1 TWFTSGKVAVTH
13 DTRDNAFLPTEGH
26 FYQASYEQAFGDFS
40 FPQIR
45 GDAKQY
51 FTLHERPDG
60 NGRHVLSL
68 SSQLGWTGDNTPI
81 YERFFAGGYQ
91 SFRGFDFRG
100 VTPREP
106 GFDTIGIGGQW
117 MALGSVQYQFPVT
130 ADEMISAVV
139 FTDFGTIE
147 EDVAFD
153 DFRLTLGAGLRVT
166 IAAMGP
172 VPIAV
177 DWGIPLI
184 QQDLDDKRLFSF
196 YIGVNR

>member
-1 TWFTSGKVAVTH
+1 
-13 DTRDNAFLPTEGH
+13 
-26 FYQASYEQAFGDFS
+26 
-40 FPQIR
+40 
-45 GDAKQY
+45 
-51 FTLHERPDG
+51 
-60 NGRHVLSL
+60 VLSL
-68 SSQLGWTGDNTPI
+68 SSQLGWTGDDTPI

-106 GFDTIGIGGQW
+106 GFDAIGIGGQW

-184 QQDLDDKRLFSF
+184 QQDLDDKRIFSF
-196 YIGVNR
+196 YIGINR